1 MARRES
7 QGLQITLI
15 VFVILTIMLLVTTI
29 VFYQQKNRLAAE
41 NATLSQNAQAANTE
55 KTQAVDENL
64 RLKVWMGHTAQT
76 SIEEIET
83 QYKRDMDTYAKS
95 AEEVQRNYKSV
106 PSLLYSAVQDRNKTI
121 NDLREELRQAQATF
135 EQTKTQLQ
143 AAADEAKKTQAAK
156 EAELLATRQ
165 EFETYRTQLNQQKD
179 EQAAAADTTLKEL
192 EDLKKKTEAERTV
205 QKRALTNTEN
215 ILAER
220 DRQLKELTQ
229 TTFEVPDGKVTW
241 VNPRSGLVY
250 VNLGS
255 ADGLRN
261 QVSFS
266 VYPVDVN
273 NVAREDKKGTIEIT
287 RVVSEHQSEARIV
300 TETGN
305 EPILPGDVIYTPLWN
320 ADSAMHFALAGAMDI
335 NDDGQDDREVI
346 RRLIKMSHGTIDAED
361 QGGDVQGKITRNT
374 RYLIVGDSP
383 EVGDKEGDDSSATQR
398 QAAWTKILDEARAN
412 GVEEL
417 TVQQLLDYIGY
428 DGEKRTIPLG
438 SAARDESRNLGAT
451 RGTSTEN

>member
-41 NATLSQNAQAANTE
+41 NATLKDSNNAANTE
-55 KTQAVDENL
+55 KAQAVDENL
-64 RLKVWMGHTAQT
+64 KLKVWLGHTGQT
-76 SIEEIET
+76 GIDEIEG
-83 QYKRDMDTYAKS
+83 QYKRDMDTYAKT
-95 AEEVQRNYKSV
+95 AEEVQRNYKTV
-106 PSLLYSAVQDRNKTI
+106 PSLLYSAVQDRNKSI

-135 EQTKTQLQ
+135 EQTKAQLQ

-165 EFETYRTQLNQQKD
+165 EFEAYRAQLNQQKD
-179 EQAAAADTTLKEL
+179 EQATAADTTRREL
-192 EDLKKKTEAERTV
+192 EELQAKTAKAEKDAQRV
-205 QKRALTNTEN
+205 LNNTEN
-215 ILAER
+215 ILAQR
-220 DRQLKELTQ
+220 DRQIKELTQ

-241 VNPRSGLVY
+241 VNPRSGMVY

-261 QVSFS
+261 QVTFS

-287 RVVSEHQSEARIV
+287 RVVGDHQSEARIV
-300 TETGN
+300 TETGG
-305 EPILPGDVIYTPLWN
+305 EPILPGDAIYTPLWN
-320 ADSAMHFALAGAMDI
+320 ADSAMHFALAGSMDI

-346 RRLIKMSHGTIDAED
+346 RRLITMSHGTIDAED
-361 QGGDVQGKITRNT
+361 KGGDVQGKISRNT
-374 RYLIVGDSP
+374 RYLIRGDAP
-383 EVGDKEGDDSSATQR
+383 EVSDKEGDDSSATQR
-398 QAAWTKILDEARAN
+398 TAAWTKILDEARAN

-417 TVQQLLDYIGY
+417 SVQQLLDYIGY
-428 DGEKRTIPLG
+428 DGDKRTIPLG

>member
-29 VFYQQKNRLAAE
+29 VFYQQKNRLAAD
-41 NATLSQNAQAANTE
+41 NASLTQQNNSATTE
-55 KTQAVDENL
+55 KNQAVDENL

-76 SIEEIET
+76 GIEEIET
-83 QYKRDMDTYAKS
+83 QYKRDMDTYAKT
-95 AEEVQRNYKSV
+95 AEEVQRNYKTV
-106 PSLLYSAVQDRNKTI
+106 PSLLYAAVQDRNKTI
-121 NDLREELRQAQATF
+121 NDLREELRQAQAAF
-135 EQTKTQLQ
+135 DQSKSQLQ
-143 AAADEAKKTQAAK
+143 AATDEAKKALAAK
-156 EAELLATRQ
+156 EADLLATRD
-165 EFETYRTQLNQQKD
+165 EFETYRNQLNQQKD
-179 EQAAAADTTLKEL
+179 EQAALADKTRQDLETLQAKADR
-192 EDLKKKTEAERTV
+192 DLKDAEKKLR
-205 QKRALTNTEN
+205 NTEM
-215 ILAER
+215 ILTQR
-220 DRQLKELTQ
+220 DTQIKELTQ

-250 VNLGS
+250 INLGS

-273 NVAREDKKGTIEIT
+273 NVAREDKKGMIEVT

-300 TETGN
+300 SETGN
-305 EPILPGDVIYTPLWN
+305 EPILPGDAIYTPLWN
-320 ADSAMHFALAGAMDI
+320 ADSAMHFALAGSMDI

-346 RRLIKMSHGTIDAED
+346 RRLIRMNHGTIDAED
-361 QGGDVQGKITRNT
+361 VNGEVTGRVTHNT
-374 RYLIVGDSP
+374 RYLIRGDAP
-383 EVGDKEGDDSSATQR
+383 EVSDKEGEDASATQR
-398 QAAWTKILDEARAN
+398 QAAWTKILDEAAAN
-412 GVEEL
+412 GVEVL
-417 TVQQLLDYIGY
+417 TVPQLLDYIGY

-438 SAARDESRNLGAT
+438 SAARDERRNLGVT